1 METAGDA
8 AAGIPGP
15 GEQTCQ
21 AVANLASLTYL
32 EGKILSEKVT
42 MQIIVTD
49 FINDYFYNLGQ

>member
-32 EGKILSEKVT
+32 EEKNTVRKCH
-42 MQIIVTD
+42 D
-49 FINDYFYNLGQ
+49 ANYCYRFY